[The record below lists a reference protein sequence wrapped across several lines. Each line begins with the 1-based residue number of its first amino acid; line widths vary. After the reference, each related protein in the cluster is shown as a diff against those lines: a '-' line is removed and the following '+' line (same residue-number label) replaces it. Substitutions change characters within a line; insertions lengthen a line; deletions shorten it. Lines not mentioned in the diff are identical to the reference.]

1 MNLPPNSGLLPPK
14 TPPLDISFD
23 SMSSPEQNLDKIMQK
38 TIQYTEKQQ
47 PSQTIFN
54 ISKNISLSTVNDYE
68 PESESISECD
78 LDLHP
83 EDPNLNESNKGIE
96 PLMERSC
103 FLSRIWF
110 FNYFIYLFDLSFN
123 VIRKKKMISFKD
135 LQFLTEEQK
144 IEKDLHR
151 FLEQF
156 NKTVEE
162 NNGNIT
168 EWQFMWILF
177 SIFKK
182 RLFLAWLF
190 WTMNTCICFVFAL
203 FIDKLLEIH
212 EENWYDRKI
221 YYWAIALSVGFFLQY
236 MTGSRGWYLVCEFN
250 TKFRLLM
257 INSLYL
263 KIMKLNNFSIQKANI
278 GKIINIIAND
288 MNTVEFK
295 FVYLIFLLTTPLTLV
310 LSLFLMWRKL
320 GPLCLIAIPI
330 LGIIYYIQRWLSSTN
345 VKNIREKNVYS
356 DQRMKFCN
364 ELIEGI
370 KLLKFYAWETTV
382 KRFIDDIRDREINA
396 LKKYSQYVYADRSL
410 SVNSSFIT
418 CLILFYVYNNI
429 NTTNYL
435 GPSLVFSIYQLMEYI
450 RTYQI
455 SYVGFGL
462 SFFFEF
468 RVILRRIIDILNLKE
483 THQIDYLQDL
493 DPVKETKSVLKIN
506 DFTAYWD
513 TAANS
518 KPVLKNISMNIENR
532 KTYAIIGKIG
542 SGKSSLIYSILRE
555 IPKATGSIQFRGS
568 LAYVEQEP
576 FIVHGTVRSNILF
589 FKDFN
594 EQLYRKVL
602 RVSCLEKDLVE
613 FPNKDLTEI
622 GERGVNLSGG
632 QKARI
637 SLARA
642 LYSQADIY
650 LLDDPLS
657 ALDAKVGRRVFELAI
672 KKFLK
677 KKTVILVTHQIQF
690 LSDVDHIFLLDEGT
704 LKKEGNFMSFKQD
717 LDHYFE
723 NKPSSETESPI
734 EEEKKNEDMLVF
746 ERNPPKK
753 LKKLY
758 ENQEDAEAQVSL
770 MTYFQFVKYSNSLW
784 LGLACILLFIL
795 FEGSKYCTSFLYSFF
810 GHDDNQPEIT
820 DNDVFIAIF
829 VLVFVQLTI
838 SFLKYFCFVKL
849 VLTSNKNI
857 HKKMTEGVVRAPS
870 IFFDTHHSGSILNRF
885 SNDIGLMDGLLI
897 LTMIDFFDLSLTFI
911 TGIIIS
917 GSINL
922 WFFIPG
928 GIILVLLYK
937 VFVLAKPVI
946 LDLKKLDLQNK
957 SPIFGFFS
965 STLTGL
971 SSINVYKKNQNF
983 IQLYSQLIENSARC
997 NNNFWEVSRGF
1008 GFAVENLSKLT
1019 SIIGLFIT
1027 LHLNSDYTGLLG
1039 QQIIYL
1045 LLISETLQWGL
1056 RQAIN
1061 ADSVM
1066 SSTLRALKFT
1076 ELFPE
1081 DLLYK
1086 PKDRELVNTNQW
1098 IQSVRHENEEV
1109 HILTAPQQTL
1119 PTGIALN
1126 ELKGQWPSRGEI
1138 EFCKVSLRYRED
1150 LDLTLHDLTFKILP
1164 GEKIGV
1170 VGRTGAGKSSIIQAL
1185 FRMVD
1190 ICQGKIMIDGV
1201 NVKEIGLH
1209 TLRGNMSII
1218 PQNPFVFMGSVRR
1231 NIDPMGLNSDDEIR
1245 NALENVELKEHIEG
1259 LAKGIDADMSY
1270 AKSVFSVGQKQLLCL
1285 ARTILKKNKILVLDE
1300 ATANVDLNTDILIQK
1315 KIKELFKSCT
1325 ILTVAHRLL
1334 TIADYDRVMVL
1345 ERGRLVEFDEP
1356 FLLLTSE
1363 EKKFEISKKGYFAD
1377 MVRSMGLETSKKLL
1391 ETTRNYYY
1399 SKRNVNKN

>member
-1 MNLPPNSGLLPPK
+1 MNLSPNSGVLSPK
-14 TPPLDISFD
+14 TPPLDISYD
-23 SMSSPEQNLDKIMQK
+23 SMSSPEQCLDKIMQ
-38 TIQYTEKQQ
+38 
-47 PSQTIFN
+47 PSQTVFN

-68 PESESISECD
+68 PKSESISECD

-83 EDPNLNESNKGIE
+83 EDPALNEFNKGIE
-96 PLMERSC
+96 PLMEKSS

-110 FNYFIYLFDLSFN
+110 FNYFLYLFDLSFN

-135 LQFLTEEQK
+135 LQFLSEEQK

-156 NKTVEE
+156 KKTVEQ

-168 EWQFMWILF
+168 EWQFMWIIF
-177 SIFKK
+177 SIFRR

-190 WTMNTCICFVFAL
+190 WTLNTGICF
-203 FIDKLLEIH
+203 
-212 EENWYDRKI
+212 
-221 YYWAIALSVGFFLQY
+221 
-236 MTGSRGWYLVCEFN
+236 
-250 TKFRLLM
+250 LLM

-295 FVYLIFLLTTPLTLV
+295 FMYLIFLLTTPLTLV
-310 LSLFLMWRKL
+310 LSLYLMWRKL

-345 VKNIREKNVYS
+345 VRNIKEKNVYS

-382 KRFIDDIRDREINA
+382 KRFIDEIRDREINA
-396 LKKYSQYVYADRSL
+396 LKKYSLYVYAEQSL

-468 RVILRRIIDILNLKE
+468 RVILRRIIDILDLKE

-493 DPVKETKSVLKIN
+493 DPLKETKYVLKIDN
-506 DFTAYWD
+506 FTAYWD

-532 KTYAIIGKIG
+532 KTYAVIGKIG

-657 ALDAKVGRRVFELAI
+657 ALDAKVGRMVFELAI

-717 LDHYFE
+717 LNHYFE
-723 NKPSSETESPI
+723 NIPSSETESPI
-734 EEEKKNEDMLVF
+734 EEEQKNQEMLVF

-753 LKKLY
+753 LRKLY

-770 MTYFQFVKYSNSLW
+770 MTYYQFVKYSNSMS
-784 LGLACILLFIL
+784 LGLVCILLFLL
-795 FEGSKYCTSFLYSFF
+795 FEGSKYCTSFLYSLF

-820 DNDVFIAIF
+820 DEDVFIAVF

-838 SFLKYFCFVKL
+838 SFFKYFCFVKL

-857 HKKMTEGVVRAPS
+857 HKKMTECVVRAPS

-897 LTMIDFFDLSLTFI
+897 LTMIDFFDLSLTFV

-928 GIILVLLYK
+928 GIIMVFLYNI
-937 VFVLAKPVI
+937 FVLAKPVI
-946 LDLKKLDLQNK
+946 LGLKKLDLQNK

-1027 LHLNSDYTGLLG
+1027 LHLKSNYTGQLG

-1086 PKDRELVNTNQW
+1086 PKDREFTQW
-1098 IQSVRHENEEV
+1098 IQSLRHENEEV
-1109 HILTAPQQTL
+1109 HVLTTPQQTL
-1119 PTGIALN
+1119 PTGMALN

-1150 LDLTLHDLTFKILP
+1150 LDLTLHDLSFKIMP

-1185 FRMVD
+1185 FRMID
-1190 ICQGKIMIDGV
+1190 ICHGKILIDGV
-1201 NVKEIGLH
+1201 NIKEIGLH

-1231 NIDPMGLNSDDEIR
+1231 NLDPMGLNSDDEIR
-1245 NALENVELKEHIEG
+1245 SALENVELKEHIER

-1315 KIKELFKSCT
+1315 KIKELFTTCT

-1399 SKRNVNKN
+1399 SKRNVNKKNN